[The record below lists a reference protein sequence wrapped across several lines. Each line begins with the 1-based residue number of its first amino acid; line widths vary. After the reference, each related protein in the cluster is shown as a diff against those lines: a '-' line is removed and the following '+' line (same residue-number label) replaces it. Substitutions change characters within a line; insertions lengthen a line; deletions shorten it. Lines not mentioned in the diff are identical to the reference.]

1 MKALQVGERAP
12 DFEVPACTGDQK
24 HRLKLADFRGKKN
37 IVLAFHPLDWTPA

>member
-1 MKALQVGERAP
+1 MAALQAGERAP
-12 DFEVPACTGDQK
+12 DFEVPACTGEEK